1 VSKFGPKLAGAG
13 GFINI
18 SQNAKKVVY
27 TGTFTAGGLEVQ
39 VADGKLRIAAEG
51 KARKFVNEVEHKT
64 FSGKIAVSRGQPVLY
79 VTERC
84 VFKLTENGLE
94 LIEVAPGIDIQRDI
108 LPFMDF
114 KPVINEPVAL
124 MDERIFRTEPM
135 GLRNELLRVPLE
147 SRFRY
152 DAEEDLYFINF
163 ENLEVKTKDDIER
176 IRQRVEKDLEPL
188 GRKVPA
194 IVDYDGFSLNPDVVD
209 DYTAMVQGLVEKY
222 YSSVSRYSTSAFMRM
237 MLRQKFREE
246 GGAEVFS
253 GETEAIASA
262 KRARAAKGESA

>member
-1 VSKFGPKLAGAG
+1 
-13 GFINI
+13 
-18 SQNAKKVVY
+18 
-27 TGTFTAGGLEVQ
+27 
-39 VADGKLRIAAEG
+39 
-51 KARKFVNEVEHKT
+51 
-64 FSGKIAVSRGQPVLY
+64 
-79 VTERC
+79 
-84 VFKLTENGLE
+84 
-94 LIEVAPGIDIQRDI
+94 
-108 LPFMDF
+108 MDF
-114 KPVINEPVAL
+114 KPSINEPEL
-124 MDERIFRTEPM
+124 MDERIFRAEPM
-135 GLRNELLRVPLE
+135 GLRDEFLRVPLE

-237 MLRQKFREE
+237 MLRQKFRGE
-246 GGAEVFS
+246 GGTEVFS

-262 KRARAAKGESA
+262 KRARASKGDSA